1 MRLDLAEMKCQLL
14 SEIRHYDSKFICK
27 NIDAT
32 AFWTDSNSHTVGD
45 DLPGVPLIL
54 HKRVAEDVDPYDAR

>member
-1 MRLDLAEMKCQLL
+1 MDVDP
-14 SEIRHYDSKFICK
+14 YNSKFICK

-32 AFWTDSNSHTVGD
+32 ALWTDSNRHTVGD

-54 HKRVAEDVDPYDAR
+54 HKRVAEDVAPYGAR

>member
-1 MRLDLAEMKCQLL
+1 MWLWRVAEDVDP
-14 SEIRHYDSKFICK
+14 YDSKFIYK

-32 AFWTDSNSHTVGD
+32 AFWTDSNRHTVGD

-54 HKRVAEDVDPYDAR
+54 HKRVAEDVDPYGAR